1 MGEKIKIYSLTTT
14 YPESVDSKT
23 HQFVHIL
30 NKELVKLGYYIKTI
44 TPHSKGLP
52 TSEKMDDVKIKRF
65 RYLPE
70 NSEIGSSS
78 ITDLISTSKIGFLK
92 TTIMMTSFFFS
103 ALVECLKEKPDIF
116 HGHWAFPGGFI
127 AVILSNFFRKKSVV
141 TIHGGFSV
149 LSKFKFLQ
157 KIVIYTL
164 NKSSYIITNS
174 NYTKNKFIEMGLKN
188 KKIIRIFVP
197 PNFIEHDTDLNK
209 LEKFRQK
216 FANSEHKII
225 LFVGG
230 LREVKGIEYLIKSLL
245 ELKIAKVHLIIVGYG
260 ILHDHLKN
268 LTESTGLEKKV
279 TFFGPANPKEVA
291 NLYAISDVFV
301 LPSIID
307 SAGFTEAM
315 GLVIPEAM
323 RSELPV
329 VASSVGGI
337 TDIIEDEV
345 NGLLVQQ
352 KNPKSIANAIERI
365 ISDETLEKKIIE
377 NAKETVKKFY
387 PETIATQHS
396 MIFKNLFDNS

>member
-1 MGEKIKIYSLTTT
+1 MEKKIKIYSLTTT
-14 YPESVDSKT
+14 YPESTNSKT

-30 NKELVKLGYYIKTI
+30 NKELVQIGYDIKTI
-44 TPHSKGLP
+44 TPHSKGLS
-52 TSEKMDDVKIKRF
+52 TREKMDDVKIKRF

-70 NSEIGSSS
+70 NYEIGSSS
-78 ITDLISTSKIGFLK
+78 ITDLISTSKAGFLK
-92 TTIMMTSFFFS
+92 TMILMTSFFFS
-103 ALVECLKEKPDIF
+103 SLVECLKEKPDIL

-127 AVILSNFFRKKSVV
+127 AVLLSNLFRKKSVV
-141 TIHGGFSV
+141 TIHGGFSI
-149 LSKFKFLQ
+149 LSKFKLLQ

-188 KKIIRIFVP
+188 KKIVRIFVP
-197 PNFIEHDTDLNK
+197 PNFIEHDTDINNLK
-209 LEKFRQK
+209 KFREKF
-216 FANSEHKII
+216 AGSEHKII

-245 ELKIAKVHLIIVGYG
+245 EIKNSKVHLIIAGYG
-260 ILHDHLKN
+260 VLLEQLKN
-268 LTESTGLEKKV
+268 LTKSIGVEKNV
-279 TFFGPANPKEVA
+279 TFFGPANPKQVA

-307 SAGFTEAM
+307 SGGFTEAM

-329 VASSVGGI
+329 IASSVGGI
-337 TDIIEDEV
+337 VDIIKDEV

-352 KNPKSIANAIERI
+352 KDPKSIAIAIERI
-365 ISDETLEKKIIE
+365 ISDKSLEEKIIE
-377 NAKETVKKFY
+377 NSKETVKQFH
-387 PETIATQHS
+387 PESIASQHS
-396 MIFKNLFDNS
+396 KIFKNLLDSR

>member
-30 NKELVKLGYYIKTI
+30 NKELVKIGYDIKTI

-52 TSEKMDDVKIKRF
+52 TREKMDDVKIKHF

-70 NSEIGSSS
+70 NLEIGSSS
-78 ITDLISTSKIGFLK
+78 ITDLISTSKVGFLK
-92 TTIMMTSFFFS
+92 TTFMMTSFFFS
-103 ALVECLKEKPDIF
+103 TLIECLKEKPDIL

-127 AVILSNFFRKKSVV
+127 AVLLSNLFRKKSVV
-141 TIHGGFSV
+141 TIHGGFSI
-149 LSKFKFLQ
+149 LSKFKLLQ

-188 KKIIRIFVP
+188 EKIIRIFVP
-197 PNFIEHDTDLNK
+197 PNFIEHDTDINNLKN
-209 LEKFRQK
+209 FRQK
-216 FANSEHKII
+216 FVDSEHKII

-230 LREVKGIEYLIKSLL
+230 LREVKGIEYLIKSLI
-245 ELKIAKVHLIIVGYG
+245 EIKKSKVHLIIVGYG
-260 ILHDHLKN
+260 VLLEQLKN
-268 LTESTGLEKKV
+268 LTKSIGVEKNV

-307 SAGFTEAM
+307 SGGFTEAM

-329 VASSVGGI
+329 IASSVGGI
-337 TDIIEDEV
+337 VDIIENEV

-352 KNPKSIANAIERI
+352 KDPKSIANAIERI
-365 ISDETLEKKIIE
+365 ISDKNLKEKIIE
-377 NAKETVKKFY
+377 NSKETVKQFN
-387 PETIATQHS
+387 PETIASQHS
-396 MIFKNLFDNS
+396 EIFKNLLDNK